1 MPSAPNFDQCWFPSL
16 AKYNGI
22 FGKAG
27 SREGARKYR
36 IFGIAIMDTIVVL
49 AFAYFFSLWNGY
61 PFITNAL
68 GLFVLGII
76 VHRAFCVRTAVDRF
90 LFP

>member
-1 MPSAPNFDQCWFPSL
+1 MPNNDKCWFPAL
-16 AKYNGI
+16 AKYKDI

-27 SREGARKYR
+27 SREGMRRYR
-36 IFGIAIMDTIVVL
+36 IFGIAIWDTIIVL
-49 AFAYFFSLWNGY
+49 AFAYLFSLWNGY

-76 VHRAFCVRTAVDRF
+76 AHRAFCARTAVDRF

>member
-1 MPSAPNFDQCWFPSL
+1 MATCYFPQL
-16 AKYNGI
+16 AKYRNI
-22 FGKAG
+22 FGEPG
-27 SREGARKYR
+27 SHQGLRKYR
-36 IFGIAIMDTIVVL
+36 VFGIAILDVSVVL
-49 AFAYFFSLWNGY
+49 LFAYLLSLLDGL

-76 VHRAFCVRTAVDRF
+76 VHRIFCVRTAVDRI

>member
-1 MPSAPNFDQCWFPSL
+1 MSNDTCWFPAL
-16 AKYNGI
+16 AKYNRI
-22 FGKAG
+22 FGDAG
-27 SREGARKYR
+27 SREGMRKYR
-36 IFGIAIMDTIVVL
+36 IFGIAIWDTIIVL
-49 AFAYFFSLWNGY
+49 AFAYLFSLWNRL

-76 VHRAFCVRTAVDRF
+76 AHRMFCVRTAVDRI